1 LHLSNGTTVN
11 EKLAAHKSV
20 VGQWL
25 SENRGANQIVED
37 AYWRTISRS
46 PSDGERARFVQELE
60 AAPAEERR
68 QVVEDLFWALLSSR
82 EFLFNH

>member
-1 LHLSNGTTVN
+1 
-11 EKLAAHKSV
+11 
-20 VGQWL
+20 
-25 SENRGANQIVED
+25 
-37 AYWRTISRS
+37 
-46 PSDGERARFVQELE
+46 LE